1 MTSGAALRERLATVI
16 GPAIAAVGC
25 DLEQVTVSPAGRR
38 KVVRVVVDADSG
50 VTLDEVAAV
59 SRAVTEVLDARDTEL
74 FGTSPYVLEV
84 TSPGVDRPLT
94 EPRHWRRAVG
104 RLVEVPVDGA
114 TVRARV
120 AAADDDGVELADGAG
135 ARTRHG
141 WAELG
146 RGVVQVEFGRAA
158 AEAETDE
165 TDETDDEVDE
175 DEIGDEDDEAVDRA
189 GLIENGEVPAGDAER
204 DAEEEES

>member
-1 MTSGAALRERLATVI
+1 MTSGAAQRERVATVI

-50 VTLDEVAAV
+50 ISLDEVAAV

-74 FGTSPYVLEV
+74 FGDSPYVLEV

-104 RLVEVPVDGA
+104 RLVEVAVAGVP
-114 TVRARV
+114 TRARV
-120 AAADDDGVELADGAG
+120 VMACGDAG
-135 ARTRHG
+135 KSEHMRARTRREE
-141 WAELG
+141 AARSRLDN
-146 RGVVQVEFGRAA
+146 RAKLVQKWWR
-158 AEAETDE
+158 
-165 TDETDDEVDE
+165 
-175 DEIGDEDDEAVDRA
+175 
-189 GLIENGEVPAGDAER
+189 P
-204 DAEEEES
+204 